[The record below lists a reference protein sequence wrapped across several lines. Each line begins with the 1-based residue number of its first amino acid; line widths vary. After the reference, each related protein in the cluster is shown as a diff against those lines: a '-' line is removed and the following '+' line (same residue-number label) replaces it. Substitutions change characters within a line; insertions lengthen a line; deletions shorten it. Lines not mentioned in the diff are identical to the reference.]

1 MRQGMTLVEVLVA
14 LAIFALAA
22 VGLSAAYGNI
32 LLARSALTRMEADD
46 EALRLA
52 RAAVLDPQGLGR
64 KVTSAGERAEGR
76 VSLSD
81 GTLAEWEAEITPA
94 TVDALFLV
102 RLTIRREGDAEGR
115 VQEFRL
121 YRPGWSTNADR
132 QARQRVAAEK
142 LRLERGYEGT
152 LGGSAAPSSAGRGTT
167 RPANGAGGGGGGGG
181 SGRGE
186 GGPGKGQG
194 GPGKGEGPGPGRGGQ
209 PGDGGT
215 PRPRSPQPGGA
226 GR

>member
-1 MRQGMTLVEVLVA
+1 MTLVEVLVA

-52 RAAVLDPQGLGR
+52 RAAVLDPQALGR

-81 GTLAEWEAEITPA
+81 GSLAEWEAEVTPA
-94 TVDALFLV
+94 AIDALFLV

-121 YRPGWSTNADR
+121 YRPGWATNADR
-132 QARQRVAAEK
+132 QARQQAAAEK

-152 LGGSAAPSSAGRGTT
+152 LGGSAAPSSGGRVPARPTT
-167 RPANGAGGGGGGGG
+167 GGGGGG

-186 GGPGKGQG
+186 GGR
-194 GPGKGEGPGPGRGGQ
+194 PGKGEGTGPGRGGQ
-209 PGDGGT
+209 PGEGGT
-215 PRPRSPQPGGA
+215 PRPRGPQPGGG